1 MSDTDQAP
9 AADGAAKAKRQTR
22 MPGQAPAAVEA
33 PKPVADDGV
42 PNAIDVDPFTIKGPV
57 LTRQGWVVPAPKG

>member
-9 AADGAAKAKRQTR
+9 AAEAKGKRPTR
-22 MPGQAPAAVEA
+22 LPGQAPAAAEA

-42 PNAIDVDPFTIKGPV
+42 PNAIDVDPHTIKGPV